1 MTIFASNAISRVY
14 VDTSVIGGV
23 YDKEFDWQTKPFWES
38 VQRGHLTVLVSYIVE
53 RELEPA
59 PVCVREFLKCL
70 PSTQVERVGFTP
82 TAVELANRYIA
93 EKVVGETSLDD
104 CLHIALATIYRA
116 DVLVSW
122 NFKHIVNVH
131 RIRGYNG
138 VNMLLGY
145 PMLDIRTPYEVIYDI

>member
-1 MTIFASNAISRVY
+1 MIPPTNSISRVY
-14 VDTSVIGGV
+14 VDTSVVGGV
-23 YDKEFDWQTKPFWES
+23 FDKEFDWQTKPFWEA
-38 VQRGHLTVLVSYIVE
+38 VQRGQIIALVSYIVE

-59 PVCVREFLKCL
+59 PLAVQNFLKSL
-70 PSTQVERVGFTP
+70 PSMQVERIGFTP
-82 TAVELANRYIA
+82 AAVELGNRYIA
-93 EKVVGETSLDD
+93 EKVIGETSQDD

-145 PMLDIRTPYEVIYDI
+145 PTIDIRTPYEVIHDI